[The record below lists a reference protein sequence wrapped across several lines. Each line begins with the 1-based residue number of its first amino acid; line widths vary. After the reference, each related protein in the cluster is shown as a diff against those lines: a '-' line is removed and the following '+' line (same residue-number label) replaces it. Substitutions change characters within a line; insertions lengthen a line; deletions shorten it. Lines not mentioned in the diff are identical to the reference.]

1 MSIAAQG
8 LVHNHRVA
16 SPKALSKN
24 PKQRAISGETNFA
37 GMGRDAVRAIN
48 ASSFRSIH
56 WLRAAAPPAA
66 SPVPMVRAKNSTR
79 SERKGSCT
87 KKPKEAV
94 NTESKLSR
102 GFVNSYNPL
111 KLIDLSASNAAD
123 APELMFL
130 VRFTRVTYNNVAGFA
145 SSKVNEN

>member
-1 MSIAAQG
+1 M
-8 LVHNHRVA
+8 
-16 SPKALSKN
+16 
-24 PKQRAISGETNFA
+24 
-37 GMGRDAVRAIN
+37 VRAI
-48 ASSFRSIH
+48 
-56 WLRAAAPPAA
+56 
-66 SPVPMVRAKNSTR
+66 KSTK

-111 KLIDLSASNAAD
+111 KLIDLSASNAVD

-130 VRFTRVTYNNVAGFA
+130 VRFTRVINNNDAGFA